1 MSGLFASSIDVAD
14 LAEAD
19 RLSRRSVGAWL
30 GGGLPPLLLALVSG
44 PQRGEMAALGA
55 VAILAVGLVSGTA
68 GTVISLRL
76 ARRALHLDSTCTTA
90 RVMLILGVLSALW
103 ILVVVG
109 LTVASF
115 LG

>member
-14 LAEAD
+14 LAEAG
-19 RLSRRSVGAWL
+19 RLSRRSAGAWL
-30 GGGLPPLLLALVSG
+30 AGGLPPLLLALVSG

-68 GTVISLRL
+68 GTAISLRF
-76 ARRALHLDSTCTTA
+76 ARRALDLDPTCTTA
-90 RVMLILGVLSALW
+90 RVMSILSVLSALW

-109 LTVASF
+109 LIVVSC

>member
-1 MSGLFASSIDVAD
+1 MSGLFASSIDVED
-14 LAEAD
+14 VAEAG
-19 RLSRRSVGAWL
+19 RLSRRSVAAWL
-30 GGGLPPLLLALVSG
+30 GGGVPPVLLALVSG
-44 PQRGEMAALGA
+44 PSRGEMAALGA

-76 ARRALHLDSTCTTA
+76 ARRALDLDPTSGAA
-90 RVMLILGVLSALW
+90 RAMTVLSVLSALW

-109 LTVASF
+109 LIVVSF